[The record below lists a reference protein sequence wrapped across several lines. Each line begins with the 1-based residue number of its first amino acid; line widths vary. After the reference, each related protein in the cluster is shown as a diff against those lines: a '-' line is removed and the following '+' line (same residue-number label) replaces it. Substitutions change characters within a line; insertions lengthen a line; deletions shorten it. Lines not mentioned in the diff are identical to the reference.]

1 MSNLFKYGFSGLTNI
16 SEEPFIIDANK
27 TIKTE
32 PKIIRPIQEKN
43 LDDKENDSSENEPDK
58 ATKIIL
64 DDAMD
69 TAKSIRDD
77 AVLKAA
83 QIVSDAKAEADAIR
97 EAAREEGYKTGYE
110 EGSMEAMKKADEYI
124 EGLNKEQEEFL
135 ARNNIEIENG
145 IADTREKL
153 IDFTCNIIE
162 KMTGILVN
170 DYKSVML
177 HMINNAL
184 NETETS
190 RMFVIKVSE
199 SAYTYISDN
208 YDRLVG
214 AGNPNINIEVYG
226 DSKLDVNQCIIE
238 TDNGIID
245 LSMDVQVRNLITAI
259 KLLSS
264 DIS

>member
-1 MSNLFKYGFSGLTNI
+1 
-16 SEEPFIIDANK
+16 
-27 TIKTE
+27 
-32 PKIIRPIQEKN
+32 
-43 LDDKENDSSENEPDK
+43 
-58 ATKIIL
+58 
-64 DDAMD
+64 
-69 TAKSIRDD
+69 
-77 AVLKAA
+77 
-83 QIVSDAKAEADAIR
+83 
-97 EAAREEGYKTGYE
+97 
-110 EGSMEAMKKADEYI
+110 
-124 EGLNKEQEEFL
+124 
-135 ARNNIEIENG
+135 
-145 IADTREKL
+145 
-153 IDFTCNIIE
+153 
-162 KMTGILVN
+162 MTGILVN